1 MSGPSRRIRLT
12 LPVSVTTE
20 KLLTVM
26 RRQDNKLYLRGEVF
40 WNSNVYAHGDLLSVL
55 SAYGFGGA
63 ADASNGYGHAVST
76 FQLVG
81 MAEGSGEPILLYSD
95 GNAEGYS
102 FAKGETPWSVK
113 MELPQSLFSTASSE
127 PAEAINSSGQFTA
140 TMQGVAMPSKE
151 LVFGY
156 GQTLG
161 EFEGY
166 LLSDG
171 PADAKDVFG
180 SVRGYLVGSL
190 NPGSDAGLA
199 IVLTGIG
206 DSASTAIPVAQT
218 TESILMIGEPHLETN
233 TAAEA
238 VDSYTVTFVAN
249 GRVVHEDLVLEGESW
264 VDPVAN
270 ELINAPTKQPT
281 ISHTF
286 EFSGW
291 SKTEGGPVESSGQTV
306 LLEERAMTGFASNSE
321 FGGVYTRF
329 AAFGTDM
336 DAFTLVL
343 GKTYKVLWD
352 GVWYEVVAQD
362 ASSFSPGA
370 LLLGNG
376 AMIGLS
382 NTGEP
387 FGIGWL
393 DGYAVMLA
401 AVDGSASE
409 SHTVGVYQGVTEDLV
424 LYAAFNESIRHYDIS
439 FYDDDTLLTT
449 ISFAYG
455 ETPSYTATKEGF
467 ISIGWT
473 PELVPVAGEASYRA
487 QWKQI
492 SAFADATW
500 DEIAMV
506 AESGKADAVFAVGD
520 QKTIPITWYDGS
532 VSDVVFEI
540 IGINHDDLAD
550 GSGKAGLTL
559 GSKTALY
566 DYDVCKGTNK
576 SMQSTG
582 WSASTL
588 RSALNDAAE
597 YVLGDEIYSHVKAVL
612 KVSAAK
618 WVSGQNENLE
628 ETVDTLFIP
637 SATEYFGD
645 NSYTT
650 YVIKGQ
656 GTQYPRFVSTA
667 NRQKYGQ
674 VRPNNTS
681 TSVGFIEHH
690 TRSRSS
696 NHNIQVTNVLSSGA
710 AKHGV
715 VQYMC
720 ICFCI

>member
-40 WNSNVYAHGDLLSVL
+40 WNSNVYTYGDLLSVL

-190 NPGSDAGLA
+190 NPGSDSGLA

-206 DSASTAIPVAQT
+206 EGVSTAMPVAQT
-218 TESILMIGEPHLETN
+218 TESVGMFCGISLMANGIGGVRDT
-233 TAAEA
+233 
-238 VDSYTVTFVAN
+238 YTVSFVSIS
-249 GRVVHEDLVLEGESW
+249 GDVLHQQMVIEGESW
-264 VDPVAN
+264 SDPVAN
-270 ELINAPTKQPT
+270 ELITAPTKQPT
-281 ISHTF
+281 VSHTF

-291 SKTEGGPVESSGQTV
+291 SKTEGGPVESGGQTV
-306 LLEERAMTGFASNSE
+306 LLEERAMTGFASDSE

-329 AAFGTDM
+329 AAFGTDV
-336 DAFTLVL
+336 DAFSLVL

-352 GVWYEVVAQD
+352 DVWYEVVAQD

-376 AMIGLS
+376 AMLGLS
-382 NTGEP
+382 DTGEP

-393 DGYAVMLA
+393 EGYAMMLA
-401 AVDGSASE
+401 AVDGSTSE
-409 SHTVGVYQGVTEDLV
+409 SHTVGVYQGVTEDFI
-424 LYAAFNESIRHYDIS
+424 LYPAFEEKIRHYEVR
-439 FYDDDTLLTT
+439 FYNGATLLQTHT
-449 ISFAYG
+449 AGYGTMVSYSG
-455 ETPSYTATKEGF
+455 ETPIDPTGEGVLTGWDVQITDCYGGVTDGTYNGGVIVTGNVTAYALFGDPWDAVLNAVNDGTYATKYSVGDSIPLNLGDLGF
-467 ISIGWT
+467 YT
-473 PELVPVAGEASYRA
+473 M
-487 QWKQI
+487 
-492 SAFADATW
+492 
-500 DEIAMV
+500 EIAAIDV
-506 AESGKADAVFAVGD
+506 DAVSDGTTAHISFIAKELLPNTVQFSSDTGD
-520 QKTIPITWYDGS
+520 IVKWS
-532 VSDVVFEI
+532 V
-540 IGINHDDLAD
+540 
-550 GSGKAGLTL
+550 
-559 GSKTALY
+559 
-566 DYDVCKGTNK
+566 
-576 SMQSTG
+576 
-582 WSASTL
+582 STL
-588 RSALNDAAE
+588 RSYLSDIISTRMDSTLYDRILEVIKTHRTRISATKTSSESTVDRIWIPARTEISGGIYAGLFVDEASRIKSP
-597 YVLGDEIYSHVKAVL
+597 LGDTKGQIWWNREGGPGSMVNYSEKKA
-612 KVSAAK
+612 
-618 WVSGQNENLE
+618 
-628 ETVDTLFIP
+628 TVTTDTGSVTYYP
-637 SATEYFGD
+637 QTSYY
-645 NSYTT
+645 YTT
-650 YVIKGQ
+650 FG
-656 GTQYPRFVSTA
+656 
-667 NRQKYGQ
+667 
-674 VRPNNTS
+674 
-681 TSVGFIEHH
+681 
-690 TRSRSS
+690 
-696 NHNIQVTNVLSSGA
+696 
-710 AKHGV
+710 
-715 VQYMC
+715 
-720 ICFCI
+720 FCI